1 MNLCFGITAAVRH
14 GFGYDE
20 MYPDD
25 MLSLSQIGNALS
37 DSGIKFDIVGF
48 DACLMGTIE
57 TAYML
62 EPYADY
68 LVASEEYEPERVG
81 ITVNGLKFV

>member
-1 MNLCFGITAAVRH
+1 MLWNHGGGTAL

-57 TAYML
+57 TAYM
-62 EPYADY
+62 
-68 LVASEEYEPERVG
+68 PE
-81 ITVNGLKFV
+81 IICGLSCCIGRI

>member
-14 GFGYDE
+14 LVSGYDE

-57 TAYML
+57 TAYI
-62 EPYADY
+62 A
-68 LVASEEYEPERVG
+68 
-81 ITVNGLKFV
+81 